1 MSVTDPIADM
11 LTRLRNATARG
22 HEKVD
27 LPSSKMKTDIAQVLK
42 REGYIKDF
50 RVIKDETRDVLK
62 VFLKY
67 GPENKCAI
75 TTLRRKSRPGRRVY
89 VGWDNIP
96 PIMNGLGIAI
106 LSTPKGIITDRE
118 ARKAKVGGELLCEVW

>member
-50 RVIKDETRDVLK
+50 RVIKDEHRAVLK

-67 GPENKCAI
+67 NPENKSAI
-75 TTLRRKSRPGRRVY
+75 SSLKRKSRPGRRVY

-96 PIMNGLGIAI
+96 PILNGLGIAI